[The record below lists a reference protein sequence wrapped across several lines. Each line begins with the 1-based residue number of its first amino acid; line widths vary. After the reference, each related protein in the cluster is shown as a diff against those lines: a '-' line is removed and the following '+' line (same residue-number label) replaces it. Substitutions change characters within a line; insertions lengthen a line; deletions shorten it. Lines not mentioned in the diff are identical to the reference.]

1 MRNFPVRFSGWRR
14 AGDKLQTLSQLYI
27 DFHLLVDGGGCAEGV
42 GWPRLAVCL
51 LQIRPKMSRS
61 AMTTPTHHA
70 LIKFCFLYL
79 LSIWLIAISARIPA
93 KAKGE
98 KDKHIKK
105 FACEAHASV
114 GSSS

>member
-1 MRNFPVRFSGWRR
+1 MRDFPVRFSGWRR

-51 LQIRPKMSRS
+51 LQIRPKIECND
-61 AMTTPTHHA
+61 HA
-70 LIKFCFLYL
+70 HPPCPNQVLFFMLIVHLAYCNFSY
-79 LSIWLIAISARIPA
+79 RIPA

-105 FACEAHASV
+105 FACEAQASV